1 LGKCIIIL
9 GIILFFVYRGV
20 MGKTLENK
28 TFYFMGG
35 LPRSGS
41 TVLTAILNQHPEIY
55 ASPQSEL
62 VGIAYGLRHQIFNS
76 ESWQS
81 GLMQENYLNTI
92 DSLGNLFYSNI
103 EKPVIIDKNRA
114 WGTPG
119 NQIVAE
125 SLNQTPKTILVLRPI
140 IEILSSFVRLAKKNP
155 DNFID
160 EAIANQDLFSK
171 YYRNVNDVRCDY
183 LMRPSGEIDQAL
195 LAIGTLVNKPEI
207 CHLVWYEDLI
217 SDPQA
222 CLSGIYQFL
231 DIYDFKHN
239 FSKIK
244 QLDKHDDSKI
254 FGIKDLHLISSSIKA
269 SRTKPELVLSDY
281 AMTKYA
287 NALDFIPR

>member
-1 LGKCIIIL
+1 
-9 GIILFFVYRGV
+9 
-20 MGKTLENK
+20 MGMTLENK

-55 ASPQSEL
+55 ASPQSNL
-62 VGIAYGLRHQIFNS
+62 LGIYHNLQNEIYNS
-76 ESWQS
+76 ESWKT
-81 GLMQENYLNTI
+81 GLIHENYQTTI
-92 DSLGNLFYSNI
+92 NFLGNLFYSSV
-103 EKPVIIDKNRA
+103 EKSIIIDKNRA

-119 NQIVAE
+119 NHNIATT
-125 SLNQTPKTILVLRPI
+125 LNKTPKTILVLRPI
-140 IEILSSFVRLAKKNP
+140 IEVLSSFVRLAEKNP

-160 EAIANQDLFSK
+160 NEIANQDFYSK
-171 YYRNVNDVRCDY
+171 YYKDINDVRCDY
-183 LMRPSGEIDQAL
+183 LMRSNGEIDQAL
-195 LAIGTLVNKPEI
+195 LAIATLLNKPEI
-207 CHLVWYEDLI
+207 CHLVWYDDLVAN
-217 SDPQA
+217 PQA

-244 QLDKHDDSKI
+244 QLDKHDDSQI

-269 SRTKPELVLSDY
+269 SQTKPELVLSNY
-281 AMTKYA
+281 AMAKYA

>member
-1 LGKCIIIL
+1 LVS
-9 GIILFFVYRGV
+9 VYCGV
-20 MGKTLENK
+20 MGMTIEEK

-55 ASPQSEL
+55 ASPQSDLLEIGYSL
-62 VGIAYGLRHQIFNS
+62 ENILNNS

-81 GLMQENYLNTI
+81 GLMRQNYQTTI

-119 NQIVAE
+119 NHNIATT
-125 SLNQTPKTILVLRPI
+125 LNKNPKTILVLRPI
-140 IEILSSFVRLAKKNP
+140 TEVLSSFIRLAEKNP

-160 EAIANQDLFSK
+160 KSIVNQDFFSK
-171 YYRNVNDVRCDY
+171 YYRQKNDVRCDY
-183 LMRPSGEIDQAL
+183 LMRSNGEIDQAL
-195 LAIGTLVNKPEI
+195 LAIATLVNKPEI

-217 SDPQA
+217 ADPQT
-222 CLSGIYQFL
+222 CLSRIYQFL

-244 QLDKHDDSKI
+244 QLDKHNDNLV
-254 FGIKDLHLISSSIKA
+254 FGIKDLHKIETSIKA

-281 AMTKYA
+281 AMAKYA

>member
-1 LGKCIIIL
+1 MNTVLK
-9 GIILFFVYRGV
+9 
-20 MGKTLENK
+20 NK

-62 VGIAYGLRHQIFNS
+62 VGVAYGLRHQIFNS
-76 ESWQS
+76 ESWKS

-103 EKPVIIDKNRA
+103 DKPIIIDKNRA

-125 SLNQTPKTILVLRPI
+125 TFNQSPKTILVLRPI
-140 IEILSSFVRLAKKNP
+140 VEILSSFIRLANKNP

-160 EAIANQDLFSK
+160 DAIANQDLFSK
-171 YYRNVNDVRCDY
+171 YYRDVDDVRCDY
-183 LMRPSGEIDQAL
+183 LMRAGGEIDQAL
-195 LAIGTLVNKPEI
+195 LAIGTLIKEPQS
-207 CHLVWYEDLI
+207 CHLVWYKDLI
-217 SDPQA
+217 TNPQA
-222 CLSGIYQFL
+222 CLSGIYSFL
-231 DIYDFKHN
+231 SIEDFKHN
-239 FSKIK
+239 FSQIK
-244 QLDKHDDSKI
+244 QLDKHDDASL
-254 FGIKDLHLISSSIKA
+254 FGIKNLHSISSSIKA
-269 SRTKPELVLSDY
+269 SKTKPELVLSDY
-281 AMTKYA
+281 AMSKYA

>member
-1 LGKCIIIL
+1 MLV
-9 GIILFFVYRGV
+9 FVYCGV
-20 MGKTLENK
+20 MGMTIEEK

-55 ASPQSEL
+55 ASPQSGL
-62 VGIAYGLRHQIFNS
+62 LGIYYNLQKEIYDS

-81 GLMQENYLNTI
+81 GLMHENYETTI
-92 DSLGNLFYSNI
+92 DSLGNLFYSTI
-103 EKPVIIDKNRA
+103 KKPVIIDKNRS

-119 NQIVAE
+119 NHDIAKT
-125 SLNQTPKTILVLRPI
+125 LNKTPKTIIVLRPI
-140 IEILSSFVRLAKKNP
+140 LEVLSSFIRLAEKNP

-160 EAIANQDLFSK
+160 KAIANQDFFSK
-171 YYRNVNDVRCDY
+171 YYREKNDVRCDY
-183 LMRPSGEIDQAL
+183 LMRSNGEIDQAL
-195 LAIGTLVNKPEI
+195 LAIATLVNKPEI
-207 CHLVWYEDLI
+207 CHLVWYQDLI
-217 SDPQA
+217 ADPQA

-244 QLDKHDDSKI
+244 QLDKHDDAKI
-254 FGIKDLHLISSSIKA
+254 FGVKDLHKIETSIKA

-281 AMTKYA
+281 SMAKYG

>member
-1 LGKCIIIL
+1 
-9 GIILFFVYRGV
+9 

-62 VGIAYGLRHQIFNS
+62 LGIYYNLQDEIYKS

-81 GLMQENYLNTI
+81 GLMQENYQTTI

-103 EKPVIIDKNRA
+103 EKPVIFDKNRS

-119 NQIVAE
+119 NHNIATT
-125 SLNQTPKTILVLRPI
+125 LNEIPKTILVLRPI
-140 IEILSSFVRLAKKNP
+140 IEVLSSFIRLAEKNP
-155 DNFID
+155 ENFID
-160 EAIANQDLFSK
+160 KAIANQDFFSK
-171 YYRNVNDVRCDY
+171 YYREKNDVRCDY
-183 LMRPSGEIDQAL
+183 LMRSNGEIDQAL
-195 LAIGTLVNKPEI
+195 LAIATLINKPEI
-207 CHLVWYEDLI
+207 CHLVWYDDLVAN
-217 SDPQA
+217 PQA
-222 CLSGIYQFL
+222 CLSGIYEFL
-231 DIYDFKHN
+231 NIYDFKHN

-254 FGIKDLHLISSSIKA
+254 FGIKDLHSISSSIKA
-269 SRTKPELVLSDY
+269 SKTKPELVLSNY